1 VDPGAI
7 VKWFCPGNV
16 IGHEFVYS
24 KKGEKV
30 LAQEK
35 VQVVIVNQS
44 TSEKSENSGVGD

>member
-7 VKWFCPGNV
+7 VKWFYPGNE

-24 KKGEKV
+24 KERETV

-35 VQVVIVNQS
+35 V
-44 TSEKSENSGVGD
+44 